1 MKKESTKETLAF
13 VKDIFDCAIDLNKSL
28 TKVHPLAAIW
38 LSKPVWLE
46 RTKSGRIEAG
56 DRLRIEN
63 NSIVDIVIPD
73 KQATHQVI
81 GCYGNI
87 SDTILYFELM
97 DLQTSE
103 ITKLDIKQ

>member
-1 MKKESTKETLAF
+1 MESLFESL
-13 VKDIFDCAIDLNKSL
+13 VDLNNSL
-28 TKVHPLAAIW
+28 NKVHPLAAIW

-46 RTKSGRIEAG
+46 RKQSVRIEAG

-63 NSIVDIVIPD
+63 NSIVDVVIPD
-73 KQATHQVI
+73 KPATHEVI

-87 SDTILYFELM
+87 SDTILYFGLK
-97 DLQTSE
+97 DLKTSE